1 MGEIKGRIGLEPGLL
16 RERGKKGGALMKK
29 KIGKELM
36 EMADEVFWEEFQSL
50 EEQEDQRYA
59 VVDSKTGEV
68 IITGLRLIK
77 EKKKVEV

>member
-1 MGEIKGRIGLEPGLL
+1 
-16 RERGKKGGALMKK
+16 MKK